1 MGKIELDFFYGK
13 EAEQFTFYRL
23 PKVLITDDR
32 FRNVSNNAKLLYG
45 LMLDRMSLSRKRGW
59 IDDENRVFIKYSI
72 NNIEEDLNISKKT
85 AISIMRELEE
95 VGLIDRVQ
103 KMGVSNII
111 YVKNFVSENRMKEQK
126 QVSNIDT
133 CEKITEEKS
142 EMVDKR
148 DWFTNS
154 TGVDYAPVE
163 KFHRY
168 RNSTSENSIPVEKS
182 NQCNFDTITSAKNAQ
197 GPVEILHPSD
207 IKANNKTN
215 DINHIN
221 QSYHQFGQMDE
232 IEAYMKLIKENID
245 YDIMMQRYTNE
256 ERDMYNELY
265 QIICDVVCVPR
276 KTILVGGEEYPY
288 PLVKRKYLQLKSM
301 HLEYVMECL
310 KRTTKKIANIKSYLI
325 TALYNAPNTFNH
337 YMLAEFNHDMYGENG
352 S

>member
-1 MGKIELDFFYGK
+1 
-13 EAEQFTFYRL
+13 
-23 PKVLITDDR
+23 
-32 FRNVSNNAKLLYG
+32 
-45 LMLDRMSLSRKRGW
+45 
-59 IDDENRVFIKYSI
+59 
-72 NNIEEDLNISKKT
+72 
-85 AISIMRELEE
+85 MRELEE

-111 YVKNFVSENRMKEQK
+111 YVKNFVSENGMKEQK
-126 QVSNIDT
+126 QVDNIDT
-133 CEKITEEKS
+133 CEKMTGERSEKV
-142 EMVDKR
+142 EKG

-163 KFHRY
+163 KYHQY
-168 RNSTSENSIPVEKS
+168 RISTSGNSILVEKS
-182 NQCNFDTITSAKNAQ
+182 NQCNFDTITDIKNAQ

-207 IKANNKTN
+207 INANNKTN

-245 YDIMMQRYTNE
+245 YDIMMERYDNT

-276 KTILVGGEEYPY
+276 EKIMVGGEEYPY
-288 PLVKRKYLQLKSM
+288 PLVKSKFLKLNSA
-301 HLEYVMECL
+301 HLDYVIECL
-310 KRTTKKIANIKSYLI
+310 KRTTKRIVNIKSYLI

-337 YMLAEFNHDMYGENG
+337 YIMAEFNHDMYGE
-352 S
+352 